1 MITTPITTS
10 DALQS
15 RRIRRLL
22 PTSASSAE
30 LAELA
35 PEILEHSVFSARNIY
50 ADVLAEIDTS
60 LQQVMSGDLD
70 QSSMR
75 VAMRKALKATGYDP
89 EAHGITPGSLTD
101 LSSMRRL
108 NLVIDMQT
116 KQAAGYIQFAQAN
129 DPLELDLYP
138 CWEFV
143 RHATR
148 IKERSDWP
156 ERFVRAGGHLTNG
169 RMIARKDDPVWA
181 SLSVFGI
188 PYAPFDY
195 GSGMGL
201 DPVPREECQALGLIT
216 SREIPKPQSRDFNKD
231 VVASVS
237 SDISQALRGELE
249 SVFGPII
256 DGQVTLRGAA

>member
-10 DALQS
+10 DAIQS

-22 PTSASSAE
+22 PTSAASAE

-35 PEILEHSVFSARNIY
+35 PEILERAVFSARNIY

-70 QSSMR
+70 QASMR

-89 EAHGITPGSLTD
+89 EALGITPGSLLD
-101 LSSMRRL
+101 LSSMQRL

-116 KQAAGYIQFAQAN
+116 KQAAGYMQFAQAN

-138 CWEFV
+138 CWELV
-143 RHATR
+143 RHASR
-148 IKERSDWP
+148 IKERTDWP
-156 ERFVRAGGHLTNG
+156 ERFVRAGGRLTNG

-181 SLSVFGI
+181 TLSVFGL
-188 PYAPFDY
+188 PYPPFDY
-195 GSGMGL
+195 NSGMGL
-201 DPVPREECQALGLIT
+201 DPVPREECQALGLIN
-216 SREIPKPQSRDFNKD
+216 SREIPKPQSRNFNAD
-231 VVASVS
+231 LQASIPDSIS
-237 SDISQALRGELE
+237 SNLRKELE
-249 SVFGPII
+249 AVFGPITNGKI
-256 DGQVTLRGAA
+256 NL